1 MPLCCIIP
9 LIRINW
15 TLQGHL
21 ARASTFYKTPLAIFK
36 VPSIFVTLPFILV
49 YFPYYLVFCLPSNL
63 WSKSDS
69 KLENCEHKLLC
80 RIDLTFTVGSFES
93 QRCVLQKMRARRGLQ
108 TTSSFYRWGTEAQ
121 EEEVTCQVGG
131 RAKTGFRLMQLI
143 VKPTNIHVHIQG
155 MDVGAAGRREDKL
168 QPGPDCQ

>member
-1 MPLCCIIP
+1 MLIVALLIP
-9 LIRINW
+9 
-15 TLQGHL
+15 HL
-21 ARASTFYKTPLAIFK
+21 LTISY
-36 VPSIFVTLPFILV
+36 VPDDSHSHTQPF
-49 YFPYYLVFCLPSNL
+49 
-63 WSKSDS
+63 
-69 KLENCEHKLLC
+69 
-80 RIDLTFTVGSFES
+80 
-93 QRCVLQKMRARRGLQ
+93 ARRGLQ